1 MDDNLALALPATATP
16 VARQPSVSGRPV
28 ANKNAS
34 GDRGTFAVLCL
45 FQRLMIQ
52 LSRIVISHALNESLA
67 LRAVNKKCEN
77 TYGRIYMIGPLSVA
91 RRPRRPV
98 SSISTLRGR
107 LTISCL

>member
-1 MDDNLALALPATATP
+1 MERGFLKKKEIILAGSFCSWRMDDNLALALPATATP

-77 TYGRIYMIGPLSVA
+77 TYGRIRA
-91 RRPRRPV
+91 
-98 SSISTLRGR
+98 
-107 LTISCL
+107 